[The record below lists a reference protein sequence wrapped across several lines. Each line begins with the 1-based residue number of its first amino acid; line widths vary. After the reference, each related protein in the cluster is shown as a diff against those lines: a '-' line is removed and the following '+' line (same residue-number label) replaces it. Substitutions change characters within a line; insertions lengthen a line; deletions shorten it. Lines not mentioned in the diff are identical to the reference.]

1 MICQGE
7 PKNLA
12 KQTQSLGE
20 RNIEDFIVRVVAM
33 KTFFMN
39 EIYELKLDIE
49 SLKQKVY
56 WVKNFSSNENKN
68 NIFENEELQ
77 FSLLQQENNFVKAEI
92 NQK

>member
-1 MICQGE
+1 MKQLICQGE

-56 WVKNFSSNENKN
+56 
-68 NIFENEELQ
+68 
-77 FSLLQQENNFVKAEI
+77 
-92 NQK
+92 